1 LDSVNPEKHDNFRGK
16 KNSFNQTCK
25 TIKKLSENGLF
36 VRVGMSIYED
46 NMWEINDM
54 ANLVRKLGASAFSY
68 NWIDDFG
75 RGKKMNQ
82 LKLNK
87 LNNLSFAEF
96 EVDVVKNNRDIIPL
110 VPLTKNKANNCG
122 AGWRSIVM
130 DPNGNIR

>member
-1 LDSVNPEKHDNFRGK
+1 MAK

-68 NWIDDFG
+68 NWIDDIG
-75 RGKKMNQ
+75 RGKKNE
-82 LKLNK
+82 
-87 LNNLSFAEF
+87 SVEI
-96 EVDVVKNNRDIIPL
+96 E
-110 VPLTKNKANNCG
+110 
-122 AGWRSIVM
+122 
-130 DPNGNIR
+130 

>member
-1 LDSVNPEKHDNFRGK
+1 
-16 KNSFNQTCK
+16 TCK

-130 DPNGNIR
+130 DPNGNIRPCALFPKE